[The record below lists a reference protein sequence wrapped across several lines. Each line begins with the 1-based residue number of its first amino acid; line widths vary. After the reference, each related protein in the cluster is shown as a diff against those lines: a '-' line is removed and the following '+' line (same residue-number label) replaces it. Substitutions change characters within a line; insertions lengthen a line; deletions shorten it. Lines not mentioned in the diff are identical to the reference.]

1 MMLGNRKRLYGCV
14 VFGLALGMGVGFVYA
29 RAVKVTGLTPT
40 ATENADADGMVIV
53 NYHGSPVDATVVQCL
68 LNGFA
73 AYTTYAVTVDG
84 DDAPAGAGLFITT
97 NASGNGSGHSQVP
110 QADLTDGGSGC
121 IDIVVWIEKDGFGG
135 FNPNGPNGD
144 DLRATGTNCP

>member
-1 MMLGNRKRLYGCV
+1 MLVGNRKRLYGCV

-53 NYHGSPVDATVVQCL
+53 NYNVGLGVTEVQCL
-68 LNGFA
+68 LTDFA
-73 AYTTYAVTVDG
+73 ANTTYAVTVG
-84 DDAPAGAGLFITT
+84 GSGGGAGLAITT
-97 NASGNGSGHSQVP
+97 NPSGNGSGHSQVGGV
-110 QADLTDGGSGC
+110 DLTAGSGC
-121 IDIVVWIEKDGFGG
+121 IDVVVWIEVDGVGG
-135 FNPNGPNGD
+135 FNPNNGD